1 MERQPDTRLPASIEA
16 AWGRRERPSRG
27 PKPTLSLEQ
36 IVHAAIGIARADGLA
51 AVSMARVAQELGAA
65 TMSLYRYVAAKDELI
80 ALMVDAALGPP
91 TRGDPGESWRD
102 GLARWAWDFH
112 ERLRQHPWSLR
123 VPIGGLPTTP
133 NLVAWLEDALWS
145 LRDTGLSED
154 AKASVVLLLSGYV
167 RSEGTLTADLVAAG
181 AISDEVMSGYS
192 RLMAALADPE
202 RFPALH
208 KLLAAGVFEAA
219 DDPDKEFA
227 FGLERILD
235 GVAAL
240 I

>member
-1 MERQPDTRLPASIEA
+1 MERQQDTRLPASIEA

-91 TRGDPGESWRD
+91 TRGDASESWRD
-102 GLARWAWDFH
+102 GLTRWAWGFH
-112 ERLRQHPWSLR
+112 QRLRQHPWSLR

-181 AISDEVMSGYS
+181 AISDQVMSGYS

>member
-1 MERQPDTRLPASIEA
+1 
-16 AWGRRERPSRG
+16 
-27 PKPTLSLEQ
+27 
-36 IVHAAIGIARADGLA
+36 
-51 AVSMARVAQELGAA
+51 
-65 TMSLYRYVAAKDELI
+65 
-80 ALMVDAALGPP
+80 
-91 TRGDPGESWRD
+91 
-102 GLARWAWDFH
+102 
-112 ERLRQHPWSLR
+112 

-133 NLVAWLEDALWS
+133 NQVAWLESALWS
-145 LRDTGLSED
+145 MRDTGLAED
-154 AKASVVLLLSGYV
+154 RKASVVLLLSGFV

-192 RLMAALADPE
+192 RLMATLAEPD

-208 KLLAAGVFEAA
+208 RLLAAGVFEAA